1 MTEIKDVKVYDLE
14 ECIVASGYAMR
25 TEPYNYLKEACDDL
39 FHHLGLDTE
48 TAINIFLAA
57 SLRDMGIPFH
67 VGFDD
72 EFDDDFEDCC
82 GHCNCGCDDDCC
94 CDGNCRC
101 KEDNEK

>member
-1 MTEIKDVKVYDLE
+1 MEKNKLVEVKVNKE
-14 ECIVASGYAMR
+14 
-25 TEPYNYLKEACDDL
+25 LKESCDEL

-72 EFDDDFEDCC
+72 AFEDDCDCCC
-82 GHCNCGCDDDCC
+82 GHCDGDCDCEDECC
-94 CDGNCRC
+94 CDHDCDC
-101 KEDNEK
+101 HKETKED

>member
-1 MTEIKDVKVYDLE
+1 MKKDKMMEVTEVNVNKE
-14 ECIVASGYAMR
+14 
-25 TEPYNYLKEACDDL
+25 LKEACDDL

-72 EFDDDFEDCC
+72 DFDDDFEDCC

-94 CDGNCRC
+94 CDGDCRC

>member
-1 MTEIKDVKVYDLE
+1 MEKNKLTEVKVNKE
-14 ECIVASGYAMR
+14 
-25 TEPYNYLKEACDDL
+25 LKEACDEL

-72 EFDDDFEDCC
+72 DFDDCC
-82 GHCNCGCDDDCC
+82 GHCGCDCDDDCNCEDCC
-94 CDGNCRC
+94 CDDDCDC
-101 KEDNEK
+101 HKEEKED

>member
-1 MTEIKDVKVYDLE
+1 MEKDKMMEVTEVKVNKE
-14 ECIVASGYAMR
+14 
-25 TEPYNYLKEACDDL
+25 LKESCDDL

-72 EFDDDFEDCC
+72 DFDDEFEDCC
-82 GHCNCGCDDDCC
+82 GHCTCGCDYDCC
-94 CDGNCRC
+94 CDGDCHC